1 MRYHKPKK
9 RNPKNRSRL
18 LINILIVSAFIGLGY
33 GFWHL
38 GKAAYSFWQRQPRHL
53 AQIHIHPSHSPNIH
67 ASSNQASSFYWIH
80 SQCLPSKLSS
90 KTINQSWQSHT
101 QDSAT
106 KQLHIHHEKPC
117 TQLQF
122 GPYPYLSQTRQA
134 ELFLDQLGLSYT
146 IHTRR

>member
-9 RNPKNRSRL
+9 HPTKKRSRWL
-18 LINILIVSAFIGLGY
+18 VSMLIVIIFISLGY

-38 GKAAYSFWQRQPRHL
+38 GRVAYNFWQRQPHHL
-53 AQIHIHPSHSPNIH
+53 AQIHIHPSRPSSAH
-67 ASSNQASSFYWIH
+67 ASPNQASSSYWIH
-80 SQCLPSKLSS
+80 SQCLPSGLSS
-90 KTINQSWQSHT
+90 KTVHQSWQTRT
-101 QDSAT
+101 QGST
-106 KQLHIHHEKPC
+106 KNQLHIHQEKPC